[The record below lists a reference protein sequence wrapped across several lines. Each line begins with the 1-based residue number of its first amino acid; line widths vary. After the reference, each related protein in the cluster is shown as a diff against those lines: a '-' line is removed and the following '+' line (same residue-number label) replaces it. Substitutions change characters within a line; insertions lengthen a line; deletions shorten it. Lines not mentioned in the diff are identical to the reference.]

1 VSWNQVFR
9 ALWARRLI
17 VVLAT
22 LGCLAGAAV
31 PVMLLPW
38 RYQATSKLLIDLS
51 SPDPVSGTSIPGKA
65 LSAYVNTQLRIIGDY
80 RVTGAVVD
88 ALGWTSAPSL
98 IDQYN
103 RRPPGD
109 TRDFRR
115 YLADLVAPGI
125 GARLLADSNIIEI
138 SYTAA
143 SPEAARV
150 IADALRTAYVEQVL
164 VQQREA
170 SLKTALFYDEQAAR
184 WLKRLQQSTEA
195 STAYSRAKGTV
206 LVDDTRDLAGLELRD
221 ATRAV
226 PTISTKARAQ
236 ERVRGA
242 GAEVA
247 LAQVD
252 ARIATLASLLG
263 PNHPQL
269 VQLRSQRT
277 ALAAAAAAVRQ
288 QSGGSPAAAV
298 TDSASLTG
306 DVGRVLANREKV
318 GQLRVLNSEAA
329 ILRDRFSVAR
339 ARAVEFHRNAEA
351 TTTTLTEL
359 GRTVAKPRPIFPN
372 LPFVF
377 GGALALGLVL
387 GGLVA
392 LLTELLGARVRGPEE
407 IETARWPVFILPR

>member
-1 VSWNQVFR
+1 VSLRQILR

-51 SPDPVSGTSIPGKA
+51 SPDPVSGVSIPGKA
-65 LSAYVNTQLRIIGDY
+65 LSAYVNTQLRVIADY

-88 ALGWTSAPSL
+88 ALGWTGAPSL

-109 TRDFRR
+109 SRDFRR

-125 GARLLADSNIIEI
+125 GAKLLADSNIIEI
-138 SYTAA
+138 SYVAA
-143 SPEAARV
+143 SPDAARA
-150 IADALRTAYVEQVL
+150 IADAVRTAYVDQVL

-170 SLKTALFYDEQAAR
+170 SLKTALFYDEQADR

-195 STAYSRAKGTV
+195 STAYSRAKGAV
-206 LVDDTRDLAGLELRD
+206 LVDDVGDTANLQLRNAETTLPSARGGAREQAGSTGGPAAELALG
-221 ATRAV
+221 
-226 PTISTKARAQ
+226 
-236 ERVRGA
+236 
-242 GAEVA
+242 
-247 LAQVD
+247 QVD
-252 ARIATLASLLG
+252 ARIAGLASLLG

-269 VQLRSQRT
+269 VQLRSQRA
-277 ALAAAAAAVRQ
+277 ALAAAAAAVR
-288 QSGGSPAAAV
+288 SRGAAAQG
-298 TDSASLTG
+298 TAASGSVAG

-318 GQLRVLNSEAA
+318 GQLRLLGGEAA
-329 ILRDRFSVAR
+329 ILRDRYTAAR

-359 GRTVAKPRPIFPN
+359 GQTVAQPRPIFPN
-372 LPFVF
+372 LPFVL
-377 GGALALGLVL
+377 GGAATLGLLL
-387 GGLVA
+387 GTLVA

-407 IETARWPVFILPR
+407 IETDRWPVFVLPR